1 MPLKPERLS
10 ELLRRAA
17 HPLGISEIL
26 RLASLHPSEQTAL
39 KRVLR
44 QMVHSGVLTREGKRF
59 APADRAR
66 SRRVPKTAK
75 EGQQIEGVL
84 HVHREGFGFV
94 ERTKG
99 EGEDIY
105 LPAREAQRALDNDRV
120 LVQVDPGST
129 RGRLVRVL
137 ERRRQNVV
145 GTYVERGKQ
154 AYVLPKDP
162 SLPGPILVPKTQ
174 LARDGDWVKVRLTT
188 RPSVAGPQL
197 SGEVSGSF
205 GRPGDISAEVL
216 SIAFSHGFSDEFPA
230 SVMDDA
236 EATPLAV
243 EKSEIASRRDLREL
257 PLVTIDGED
266 ARDFD
271 DAVYADAAGPGWRL
285 LVAIADVSHYVREDA
300 ELDREALRRGT
311 SVYLP
316 DRVLPMLP
324 ERLSN
329 GICSLRP
336 NEDRLCLVAEIHF
349 DSRGRMRSFELYP
362 AVMRSAARCT
372 YNQVQEVLDGKD
384 VPSLRHLKENLLTL
398 NRLALALMRMRM
410 ERGAIDFDLPETKV
424 ILDSE
429 GRPVRF
435 ERRERTQSHRLIEE
449 CMLAANEAVA
459 SFFQQKRLPTIYRY
473 HAKPDEE
480 KLAIFAELAKAHGF
494 HLADMRKISSKDLNF
509 LLEKL
514 EGHSES
520 RALNQLLLRSMM
532 QAVYSAKAVGHYGLG
547 AKSYL
552 HFTSPIRR
560 YPDLI
565 VHRQL
570 RKYWEEPERFR
581 IKKNLEQETEKLEAI
596 ALQSSERER
605 AAVEVEREVSSLY
618 AAVLMKDRVGEEFGA
633 TVSSVTDFGIFV
645 ELDGLWVEGLVKG
658 TSLGPDFR
666 FDKRLFQAVVPS
678 SGLKLRIGQQIWV
691 RLVSVNVARRQLDFE
706 MVRLE
711 SSVRSRDRRAG
722 RRKR

>member
-1 MPLKPERLS
+1 M
-10 ELLRRAA
+10 
-17 HPLGISEIL
+17 
-26 RLASLHPSEQTAL
+26 
-39 KRVLR
+39 
-44 QMVHSGVLTREGKRF
+44 
-59 APADRAR
+59 
-66 SRRVPKTAK
+66 
-75 EGQQIEGVL
+75 
-84 HVHREGFGFV
+84 
-94 ERTKG
+94 
-99 EGEDIY
+99 
-105 LPAREAQRALDNDRV
+105 
-120 LVQVDPGST
+120 
-129 RGRLVRVL
+129 
-137 ERRRQNVV
+137 
-145 GTYVERGKQ
+145 
-154 AYVLPKDP
+154 
-162 SLPGPILVPKTQ
+162 
-174 LARDGDWVKVRLTT
+174 
-188 RPSVAGPQL
+188 
-197 SGEVSGSF
+197 
-205 GRPGDISAEVL
+205 
-216 SIAFSHGFSDEFPA
+216 DE
-230 SVMDDA
+230 A
-236 EATPLAV
+236 EATPPVV
-243 EKSEIASRRDLREL
+243 EKSDLGSRRDLRDL

-271 DAVYADAAGPGWRL
+271 DAVYADAAGHGWRL

-336 NEDRLCLVAEIHF
+336 NEDRLCLAAEIHF
-349 DSRGRMRSFELYP
+349 DSRARMRSFELYP

-384 VPSLRHLKENLLTL
+384 VPSLRHLKDKLLTL
-398 NRLALALMRMRM
+398 NRLALALMRMRL

-424 ILDSE
+424 ILDSQ

-459 SFFQQKRLPTIYRY
+459 NFFQQNRLPTIYRY

-494 HLADMRKISSKDLNF
+494 HLADMRKISSRDLNL

-570 RKYWEEPERFR
+570 RKYWEEPERLR
-581 IKKNLEQETEKLEAI
+581 NKQNREQETEKLEAI
-596 ALQSSERER
+596 ALQNSERER
-605 AAVEVEREVSSLY
+605 AAVEVEREVNSLY
-618 AAVLMKDRVGEEFGA
+618 AAVLMKDRVGEEFSA
-633 TVSSVTDFGIFV
+633 TVSSVTDFGVFV
-645 ELDGLWVEGLVKG
+645 ELEGLWVEGLVKG
-658 TSLGPDFR
+658 TSLGPDFK
-666 FDKRLFQAVVPS
+666 FDKRLYQAVVPS
-678 SGLKLRIGQQIWV
+678 SGLKLRIGQQIRV
-691 RLVSVNVARRQLDFE
+691 QLVSVNVARRQLDFE